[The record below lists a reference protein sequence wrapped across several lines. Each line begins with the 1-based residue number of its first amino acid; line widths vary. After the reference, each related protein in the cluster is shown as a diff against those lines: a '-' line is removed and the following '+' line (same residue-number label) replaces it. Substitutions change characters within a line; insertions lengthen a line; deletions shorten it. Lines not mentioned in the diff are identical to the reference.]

1 MAEGLPVEMIG
12 FIRRRDLFF
21 AKLISPCMKGLRRTG
36 DVQHTRHFLGTRAE
50 MSRIFDND
58 DIGIVP
64 GALFHQ
70 PQARR
75 FRIQL
80 KIPLPK
86 RRHRINPVADL
97 AAIRHL
103 LAQQARPDQGFEHP
117 GIQGAHFRVIGM
129 RRIDGSVERLGQGAS
144 GDPALGLD
152 INDVQ
157 PDVPSAHQAM
167 ILALIPE
174 FIGLEQDGLGH
185 CIESPEPLGKQLLPG
200 IRHAQMAQIGA
211 HQSHVSEE
219 LMHPPKG
226 LKMMFVGDLLLA
238 ETVVDFLLGPI
249 WELDRRYGLGNHHP
263 PECPGFR
270 QGNAL
275 WVLVELV
282 FQERQGPLDGGA
294 VQERVVIGKGAEAI
308 HWRRIAATYRD
319 RKGFD

>member
-1 MAEGLPVEMIG
+1 
-12 FIRRRDLFF
+12 
-21 AKLISPCMKGLRRTG
+21 
-36 DVQHTRHFLGTRAE
+36 
-50 MSRIFDND
+50 MSSIFDTD
-58 DIGIVP
+58 DIGIAP

-70 PQARR
+70 PQPGR

-86 RRHRINPVADL
+86 RGYRINPVADL

-129 RRIDGSVERLGQGAS
+129 SRVDGPVERLGQGAS

-185 CIESPEPLGKQLLPG
+185 CIESPEPPGKQLLPSL
-200 IRHAQMAQIGA
+200 RQAQMPQICA
-211 HQSHVSEE
+211 HQPHVPEE

-226 LKMMFVGDLLLA
+226 LKMMFVGDLLFA
-238 ETVVDFLLGPI
+238 ESLVDFLLGPI

-275 WVLVELV
+275 GDLVEL
-282 FQERQGPLDGGA
+282 FTQERQDPLDRGA
-294 VQERVVIGKGAEAI
+294 VQDRVVIGKGAEAI